1 MLEDRGLGGKIY
13 KRVRVYGDMPSGRN
27 DKMTTK
33 AGMLSLREKQR
44 VEELLKC
51 SRERKRLHVMEGL
64 DKLREEIEKPFNVI
78 IDELQRRAENVR
90 IDREKAVVRSG
101 YGKIRER
108 GCYDVHPELD
118 AFDAETN
125 RLLVQLWK
133 TTDGQDLDKQE

>member
-1 MLEDRGLGGKIY
+1 MA
-13 KRVRVYGDMPSGRN
+13 
-27 DKMTTK
+27 TK

-64 DKLREEIEKPFNVI
+64 NKLREEIEKPFNEVI
-78 IDELQRRAENVR
+78 EGLQRQSENVR
-90 IDREKAVVRSG
+90 IDREKAVIKSG
-101 YGKIRER
+101 YSKIRER

-125 RLLVQLWK
+125 RLLIQLWK
-133 TTDGQDLDKQE
+133 STDGTDLDKQE

>member
-1 MLEDRGLGGKIY
+1 
-13 KRVRVYGDMPSGRN
+13 
-27 DKMTTK
+27 MTTK
-33 AGMLSLREKQR
+33 SGMLSLREKQR

-64 DKLREEIEKPFNVI
+64 NKLREEIEKPYNEEI
-78 IDELQRRAENVR
+78 EKLQREAEDIR
-90 IDREKAVVRSG
+90 IVREKAVVKAG

-133 TTDGQDLDKQE
+133 TTDGTDLDKQE

>member
-1 MLEDRGLGGKIY
+1 
-13 KRVRVYGDMPSGRN
+13 
-27 DKMTTK
+27 
-33 AGMLSLREKQR
+33 MLSLREKQR

-51 SRERKRLHVMEGL
+51 SRERKRLHVMESL
-64 DKLREEIEKPFNVI
+64 NKLREEIESPYNKQ
-78 IDELQRRAENVR
+78 IDLIQRQAEDVR
-90 IDREKAVVRSG
+90 CERERAVVKAG